1 MSRPRALETPELSVV
16 LPTINEAANLRL
28 LFPRLKKTLGAIG
41 VPSEILV
48 IDENSTDGTAAV
60 ALREGA
66 TVVSQALPG
75 FGRAIRLGIE
85 TARGRHIVTMD
96 ADGSHPP
103 EAIEDLWKAREGF
116 DLVIGS
122 RYIPGGSVET
132 SPVRH
137 FLSRFLHLFDAA
149 VLGLPVAD
157 GSSGLRLY
165 RAAPVKALVLASRN
179 AAIQE
184 EIIVKLLK
192 NGGRLREVPFHYA
205 PRAAGK
211 SKIRILDSALSYLRI
226 LAARD

>member
-1 MSRPRALETPELSVV
+1 MDAPDLSVV
-16 LPTINEAANLRL
+16 LPTIDEAPNLRL
-28 LFPRLKKTLGAIG
+28 LFPRLRRTLSKLG
-41 VPSEILV
+41 VSSEILV
-48 IDENSTDGTAAV
+48 IDEGSTDGTPEIA
-60 ALREGA
+60 REEGA
-66 TVVSQALPG
+66 VVVAQSEPG

-85 TARGRHIVTMD
+85 KARGRHIMTMD

-103 EAIEDLWKAREGF
+103 EALEDLWKAREGF

-122 RYIPGGSVET
+122 RYIHGGSVET
-132 SPVRH
+132 SPLRH
-137 FLSRFLHLFDAA
+137 LLSRVLHLFDAA
-149 VLGLPVAD
+149 ALGLPVAD

-165 RAAPVKALVLASRN
+165 RAAAVKALVLRCRN

-211 SKIRILDSALSYLRI
+211 SKVRILDSLASYLRM
-226 LAARD
+226 LARRG